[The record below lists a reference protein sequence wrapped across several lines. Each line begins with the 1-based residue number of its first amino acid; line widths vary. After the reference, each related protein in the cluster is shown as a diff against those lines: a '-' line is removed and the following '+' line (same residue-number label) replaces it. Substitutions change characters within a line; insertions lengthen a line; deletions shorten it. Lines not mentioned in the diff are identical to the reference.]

1 MILPAPLECSTTW
14 RIASGSPRRPR
25 NEAPDAL
32 RFRQTRKC
40 RVAEPHPPRRSS
52 GHTGRGQPSRLRFSS
67 LADRVTGPFF
77 CSGYCR
83 SLDVG
88 IGKSLF
94 PRGFAHPA
102 AKPVAL
108 STKEP
113 ASWRTK
119 RSRSEEHTSELQ
131 SLMRISYAAFFFT

>member
-1 MILPAPLECSTTW
+1 M
-14 RIASGSPRRPR
+14 ASGSPRRPR

-40 RVAEPHPPRRSS
+40 RVAELHPPRSSS

-88 IGKSLF
+88 IGK
-94 PRGFAHPA
+94 
-102 AKPVAL
+102 
-108 STKEP
+108 
-113 ASWRTK
+113 
-119 RSRSEEHTSELQ
+119 RSEEHTSELQ
-131 SLMRISYAAFFFT
+131 SLMRISYAGFCLKKKKKRKRTTKYNTI